1 MFKALQS
8 LFSYDAVVELAE
20 HRITLR
26 KFETHEVLEYEP
38 LLALTTER
46 GQQVIKAVG
55 AQARSFTGEQV
66 EIVNPF
72 AHPRVLVANFQL
84 AEKLLLWGVK
94 ELSNSRIR
102 PAPRLIMHPLEKLE
116 GGLTDI
122 ELRVFR
128 ELALGCGARAIKIHV
143 GERINTRAQTYETVQ
158 DLLEQDNDKKN

>member
-1 MFKALQS
+1 VFKALQS
-8 LFSYDAVVELAE
+8 LFSYDAVLELAE
-20 HRITLR
+20 HRISLR

-38 LLALTTER
+38 LLALATER

-55 AQARSFTGEQV
+55 APARSFASEGV

-102 PAPRLIMHPLEKLE
+102 PAPRLIIHPLEKLE

-128 ELALGCGARAIKIHV
+128 ELALGCGARAVKIHV
-143 GERINTRAQTYETVQ
+143 GERINTRTLTFDMVQ
-158 DLLEQDNDKKN
+158 DLGEQKR